1 MARFDHLEIGGDSQE
16 KSAKISDNPLIPTR
30 NCNPLKWPTATAA
43 PANTKT
49 PCAITRALE
58 DDKAYLPGWVG
69 QVEMLIA
76 LGEAPEA
83 DMWCRKVLELFP
95 GNGELLAARSR
106 SLCRLGDVKQAGA
119 VSDASMAAA
128 GRSALRGP
136 LAENGCWPRGSE

>member
-1 MARFDHLEIGGDSQE
+1 MAD
-16 KSAKISDNPLIPTR
+16 R
-30 NCNPLKWPTATAA
+30 NRRAGQYENALRYYS
-43 PANTKT
+43 
-49 PCAITRALE
+49 RALE

-83 DMWCRKVLELFP
+83 DMWCRKALELFP

-119 VSDASMAAA
+119 VS
-128 GRSALRGP
+128 
-136 LAENGCWPRGSE
+136 